1 MGVESV
7 SEIAWL
13 VTSEDGVA
21 AAYRALYPSVYRS
34 LCRLTAGDARL
45 AEDLLSESFL
55 AMAHAARVGQIRQV
69 TPAWI
74 HLVAR
79 RKFLDRCRRSRS
91 EERALARVGLVDE
104 TLAAV
109 DIDWSRIDD
118 GTALRASRRLPGL
131 PRAVLI
137 LRYVEDL
144 SIADVAETIGRT
156 IPATETLLARSR
168 QAFAALV
175 EEDRRGS

>member
-1 MGVESV
+1 MRVESI

-34 LCRLTAGDARL
+34 LCRLTAGDTRL

-55 AMAHAARVGQIRQV
+55 AMAHAARIGQIRQV

-74 HLVAR
+74 QSVAR
-79 RKFLDRCRRSRS
+79 RKFLGRCRHNRA
-91 EERALARVGLVDE
+91 EERALTNVGLVDE
-104 TLAAV
+104 SVAV
-109 DIDWSRIDD
+109 IDIDWSRIDRGD
-118 GTALRASRRLPGL
+118 ALRASRRLPGL

-144 SIADVAETIGRT
+144 SIPDLAETIGRT
-156 IPATETLLARSR
+156 IPTTEALLSRARH
-168 QAFAALV
+168 ALAHLV
-175 EEDRRGS
+175 AEESRGS

>member
-1 MGVESV
+1 MESV

-34 LCRLTAGDARL
+34 LCRLTACDTRL

-55 AMAHAARVGQIRQV
+55 TLAHAARIGQIRQV

-79 RKFLDRCRRSRS
+79 RKFLDRCRRNRAD
-91 EERALARVGLVDE
+91 ERALARPARLVDE
-104 TLAAV
+104 TVAAI
-109 DIDWSRIDD
+109 DLDWSRIDV
-118 GTALRASRRLPGL
+118 GMALEASRRLPGL
-131 PRAVLI
+131 QRAVLV
-137 LRYVEDL
+137 LKYVEDL
-144 SIADVAETIGRT
+144 SIAEIAETIART
-156 IPATETLLARSR
+156 IPATETLLVRSR
-168 QAFAALV
+168 QAFARLV
-175 EEDRRGS
+175 EEDRHGS